1 MSDLNIDTPT
11 DNQNEKIIGSLRNEI
26 SDLKSQLKKKDER
39 IASLDVMLNQI
50 MESRNSE
57 VRAYEDL
64 ESKLEDVVEMLRK
77 RVPHGDILDY
87 LKVKD
92 SNEFQFRKLW

>member
-1 MSDLNIDTPT
+1 MTNSNTQSPIDIQT
-11 DNQNEKIIGSLRNEI
+11 EKIIDSLKYEI
-26 SDLKSQLKKKDER
+26 ESLKSQLKKKDDR
-39 IASLDVMLNQI
+39 IASQDVMLKQI
-50 MESRNSE
+50 MESHSTE

-64 ESKLEDVVEMLRK
+64 EDKVQDVIDMLRK

-92 SNEFQFRKLW
+92 NNEYQFRKLW

>member
-1 MSDLNIDTPT
+1 MTDPNNQPT
-11 DNQNEKIIGSLRNEI
+11 LAPQDKELIRFLRNEI
-26 SDLKSQLKKKDER
+26 PSLKSELKKKDDR
-39 IASLDVMLNQI
+39 IASQDVILKQI
-50 MESRNSE
+50 LESHSAE

-64 ESKLEDVVEMLRK
+64 EGKMDDVIDMLRK
-77 RVPHGDILDY
+77 RVPHGDILDF

>member
-1 MSDLNIDTPT
+1 MTQPNNHPIP
-11 DNQNEKIIGSLRNEI
+11 DNKTEETEKFLRYEI
-26 SDLKSQLKKKDER
+26 ADLKSALRKKDDE
-39 IASLDVMLNQI
+39 ILTLNNMLKQI
-50 MESRNSE
+50 MEAHHAE

-77 RVPHGDILDY
+77 RVPHGDILDF

-92 SNEFQFRKLW
+92 SETRNYSI

>member
-1 MSDLNIDTPT
+1 MTISNTQSPK
-11 DNQNEKIIGSLRNEI
+11 DNQTEKIIDSLKYEI
-26 SDLKSQLKKKDER
+26 ESLKSQLKKKDDR
-39 IASLDVMLNQI
+39 IASQDVMLKQI
-50 MESRNSE
+50 MESHSTE

-64 ESKLEDVVEMLRK
+64 EDKVQDVIDMLRK

-92 SNEFQFRKLW
+92 NNEYQFRKLW

>member
-1 MSDLNIDTPT
+1 MTIPNTQSPT
-11 DNQNEKIIGSLRNEI
+11 DNQTEKIINSLKYEI
-26 SDLKSQLKKKDER
+26 DSLKSQLKKKDDR
-39 IASLDVMLNQI
+39 IASQDVILKQI
-50 MESRNSE
+50 SESHASE

-64 ESKLEDVVEMLRK
+64 EGELEDVIDMLRK

-92 SNEFQFRKLW
+92 SNEYQFRKLW